1 LSVATRPAVAALIS
15 VPLGYLADECVDVSV
30 VIGAVQK
37 VLQNAIND
45 AAAGLSIVALMAVAA
60 DVAGVERV
68 PRVLL
73 NGDIVDLPAGDHV
86 IDVPAMVSVE
96 CVIVE

>member
-1 LSVATRPAVAALIS
+1 
-15 VPLGYLADECVDVSV
+15 
-30 VIGAVQK
+30 
-37 VLQNAIND
+37 
-45 AAAGLSIVALMAVAA
+45 LMAVAA